1 MKNLSPSSPPFKLK
15 PPEAAAGCLSGI
27 LRSFLCGNSDDR
39 DDADLVIRNRERVEE
54 KTPQSPGIEP
64 IDQLR
69 RELAGFLNERYRPSQ
84 IKASASFREVPT
96 YLTKENEE
104 FLLLS
109 FGPEDKGEKKKKNK
123 GSREQK
129 SRRREESKTRR
140 KWTADS
146 KTDDSAPRSVCNRE
160 GLESSQRDVVLE
172 AECVTQNSSPVSVL
186 DHADDGGDDD
196 DECDAIPNSTT
207 LEEMNP
213 PTKQQSSRRKLTS
226 NFESFD
232 CAFPPIQ
239 RDEDCTKLTKK
250 EKDQASMKEFSQM
263 ELRSKE
269 GGEDVVA
276 EIGSELLDLLLN
288 EATLELFK
296 NMVYV

>member
-27 LRSFLCGNSDDR
+27 LRRFLCGNSDGS
-39 DDADLVIRNRERVEE
+39 DDAHLVIRNRERVEE
-54 KTPQSPGIEP
+54 KTPQSPGIVARLMGLETMP
-64 IDQLR
+64 NFSSAASTDSIGR
-69 RELAGFLNERYRPSQ
+69 SRSTNSVESWPGFLNERYRPSQ

-109 FGPEDKGEKKKKNK
+109 FGPEGKGEKKKKKKNKK

-140 KWTADS
+140 KWSADS
-146 KTDDSAPRSVCNRE
+146 KTDDLAPRSVCNRE

-207 LEEMNP
+207 LGNV
-213 PTKQQSSRRKLTS
+213 SS
-226 NFESFD
+226 
-232 CAFPPIQ
+232 
-239 RDEDCTKLTKK
+239 
-250 EKDQASMKEFSQM
+250 
-263 ELRSKE
+263 
-269 GGEDVVA
+269 
-276 EIGSELLDLLLN
+276 
-288 EATLELFK
+288 
-296 NMVYV
+296 